1 MSTRKRGGGA
11 SGGITRTTA
20 TLRRLLVAS
29 SCALFLFAGP
39 RAAFSSPPAND
50 NFADA
55 GVISTLPFTDS
66 GDLNGT
72 TTEAG
77 ESTPCIFQPQTVWYT
92 FTPSSTTVITAD
104 LNGSS
109 GGMVLTAYQSN
120 GGGIGGLGYM
130 SCIFGG
136 SLTFTANAGT
146 TYYFQIGSYYY
157 GSVRAQF
164 NVREIPPPPNDDF
177 ANATPIGAVPF
188 ANSVDITATTT
199 EPSEPATPAGF
210 QIAGSA
216 WYVFTATE
224 TKSLTASASGCC
236 TTTTLAAYTGDSLTG
251 LTEVKSTIA
260 GMLTF
265 SAIAGTTYHIQLGR
279 LGGFGGTIT
288 MSFRL
293 ESSPPP
299 VANFGVSPFDPSVFD
314 NVQIYSNA
322 YDPVGIGIRT
332 ATWSFGDGSTDA
344 GFTVFHRYPADADY
358 TVELTVT
365 TFDGRTGSSS
375 QVVHVKTHD
384 VGITRFVAPSSA
396 SAGQTR
402 AISVDLRN
410 TRYTE
415 MVQVQLL
422 KSVPG
427 SYGFQLVGTLTHEV
441 PASRNRTIPF
451 DFNYTFT
458 SDDAAIGK
466 VTFEAIATIVNNTRD
481 ALSADNTAI
490 SLPTRVR

>member
-1 MSTRKRGGGA
+1 M
-11 SGGITRTTA
+11 
-20 TLRRLLVAS
+20 LRLLLVAS
-29 SCALFLFAGP
+29 SCALFLFTGP

-55 GVISTLPFTDS
+55 SVIATLPFTDS

-77 ESTPCIFQPQTVWYT
+77 ETTACLYQPQTVWYT
-92 FTPSSTTVITAD
+92 FTPSSTTVISVD

-109 GGMVLTAYQSN
+109 GGLILTAYQSN

-130 SCIFGG
+130 SCVFGG
-136 SLTFTANAGT
+136 SLTFTANTGT
-146 TYYFQIGSYYY
+146 TYYFQVGSYYY
-157 GSVRAQF
+157 GSVHAQL
-164 NVREIPPPPNDDF
+164 NVREIPPPSNDNF
-177 ANATPIGAVPF
+177 ADAKAIGGLPF
-188 ANSVDITATTT
+188 TENVDLTAATT
-199 EPSEPATPAGF
+199 EPGEPVN
-210 QIAGSA
+210 QIGLPVASV
-216 WYVFTATE
+216 WYVFTASE
-224 TKSLTASASGCC
+224 SGSVTANANLCC
-236 TTTTLAAYTGDSLTG
+236 TGTLLAAYTGDSLAS
-251 LTEVKSTIA
+251 LTEVSTSS

-265 SAIAGTTYHIQLGR
+265 RATAGTTYRIQAGR
-279 LGGFGGTIT
+279 GAAFGGTIQ

-293 ESSPPP
+293 DVTPPP
-299 VANFGVSPFDPSVFD
+299 VVYLYLSPSDPSVFD
-314 NVQIYSNA
+314 NIQFYSNA
-322 YDPVGIGIRT
+322 YDPVGIGIQT
-332 ATWSFGDGSTDA
+332 ATWSFGDGSTDT
-344 GFTVFHRYPADADY
+344 GFSAFHRYPADADY
-358 TVELTVT
+358 TTKLTVT
-365 TFDGRTGSSS
+365 TFDGRIGSTS

-384 VGITRFVAPSSA
+384 VAITRFVTPSSA

-415 MVQVQLL
+415 TVQVQLL

-427 SYGFQLVGTLTHEV
+427 PFGGFQLVGTLTHEV

-458 SDDAAIGK
+458 SDDAVIGK
-466 VTFEAIATIVNNTRD
+466 VTFEAIAMIVNARD

-490 SLPTRVR
+490 ALPTRIR

>member
-1 MSTRKRGGGA
+1 MREPPTS
-11 SGGITRTTA
+11 
-20 TLRRLLVAS
+20 RLLLVVSA
-29 SCALFLFAGP
+29 CALFLIAGP

-55 GVISTLPFTDS
+55 DVISTLPFTDS

-72 TTEAG
+72 TTEPG
-77 ESTPCIFQPQTVWYT
+77 EQNLCTFQPQTVWYA
-92 FTPSSTTVITAD
+92 FTPSSTAVVSAD

-146 TYYFQIGSYYY
+146 TYYFQVGSYYY
-157 GSVRAQF
+157 GSVHAQF
-164 NVREIPPPPNDDF
+164 NVREIPPPPNDNF
-177 ANATPIGAVPF
+177 ADAKAIGGLPF
-188 ANSVDITATTT
+188 SENIDMTAATT
-199 EPSEPATPAGF
+199 EPGEPVN
-210 QIAGSA
+210 QIGLPVASV
-216 WYVFTATE
+216 WYAFTAGE
-224 TKSLTASASGCC
+224 SGSITASANVCC
-236 TTTTLAAYTGDSLTG
+236 TGTFLAAYTGDSLAS
-251 LTEVKSTIA
+251 LTEVSTSS

-265 SAIAGTTYHIQLGR
+265 RATAGTTYRIQAGR
-279 LGGFGGTIT
+279 GSAFGGIVS

-293 ESSPPP
+293 DVTPPP
-299 VANFGVSPFDPSVFD
+299 VASLGWSPSDPSMFD
-314 NVQIYSNA
+314 SVQFYGYGS
-322 YDPVGIGIRT
+322 YDPVNIGIQMV
-332 ATWSFGDGSTDA
+332 TWSFGDGTTDT
-344 GFTVFHRYPADADY
+344 GFSVLHRYADDGDY
-358 TVELTVT
+358 MANLTVT
-365 TFDGRTGSSS
+365 TFDGRAASSS

-384 VGITRFVAPSSA
+384 VAITRFVTPSSA

-402 AISVDLRN
+402 AISVELRN

-415 MVQVQLL
+415 TVQVQLL

-427 SYGFQLVGTLTHEV
+427 SYGGFQLVGTLTHEV
-441 PASRNRTIPF
+441 PASRNRTTPF

-458 SDDAAIGK
+458 SEDAAIGK
-466 VTFEAIATIVNNTRD
+466 VTFEAIAMIVNARD

-490 SLPTRVR
+490 ALPTRVRP

>member
-1 MSTRKRGGGA
+1 MSTRERWRGA
-11 SGGITRTTA
+11 PAGITRRPA
-20 TLRRLLVAS
+20 TLRLLLVMS

-39 RAAFSSPPAND
+39 RPAFSSPPAND

-55 GVISTLPFTDS
+55 DVIATLPFSDS

-72 TTEAG
+72 TTEPG
-77 ESTPCIFQPQTVWYT
+77 ESTPCGFQPQTVWYT
-92 FTPSSTTVITAD
+92 FTPSSTTVISTD

-109 GGMVLTAYQSN
+109 GGLILTAYQSN

-130 SCIFGG
+130 SCIYGG

-146 TYYFQIGSYYY
+146 TYYFQVGTYYY
-157 GSVRAQF
+157 GSVHAQF
-164 NVREIPPPPNDDF
+164 NVREIPPPPNDNF
-177 ANATPIGAVPF
+177 ADAKAIGGLPF
-188 ANSVDITATTT
+188 SDNVDMTAASL
-199 EPSEPATPAGF
+199 EPGEPATPAGSS
-210 QIAGSA
+210 GTA
-216 WYVFTATE
+216 WYIFTATE
-224 TKSLTASASGCC
+224 TKSLTANASGCC
-236 TTTTLAAYTGDSLTG
+236 NAATLAAYTGDSLTD
-251 LTEVKSTIA
+251 LTEVKSA
-260 GMLTF
+260 FGGMLTF

-279 LGGFGGTIT
+279 YGGFGGTIA

-293 ESSPPP
+293 ESTPPP
-299 VANFGVSPFDPSVFD
+299 EANFGVSPFDPSVFD
-314 NVQIYSNA
+314 SIQFYSQA
-322 YDPVGIGIRT
+322 YDPVGVGIQA
-332 ATWSFGDGSTDA
+332 ATWSFGDGSTDV
-344 GFTVFHRYPADADY
+344 GFIVFHRYPSDADY
-358 TVELTVT
+358 TAKLTVT

-384 VGITRFVAPSSA
+384 IAITRFVAPSSA

-402 AISVDLRN
+402 AISVELRN

-415 MVQVQLL
+415 TVQVQLL

-427 SYGFQLVGTLTHEV
+427 AFGGFQVVGTLTHEV
-441 PASRNRTIPF
+441 PASRNRTTPF

-466 VTFEAIATIVNNTRD
+466 VTFEAIATIVNTRD